1 MTVLRTVDLPS
12 SIAGRLFLHSMPGR
26 YESFGSIKEG
36 IAGAGVSRVVC
47 LAPLDEILRKSPDY
61 KRAIDQGELPWLHD
75 PFPVEDYQ
83 APADREGFL
92 RLARESA
99 ARLQSGEN
107 ILIHCGAGIGRT
119 GTLAVC
125 VLMALGMAEPL
136 ARKNVRNAGSSPE
149 RRSQDEVI
157 RWVAEQL
164 QKK

>member
-1 MTVLRTVDLPS
+1 
-12 SIAGRLFLHSMPGR
+12 MPGR

-61 KRAIDQGELPWLHD
+61 KSAIDQGELPWLHD

-83 APADREGFL
+83 APEDREGFL
-92 RLARESA
+92 RLARESS

-107 ILIHCGAGIGRT
+107 ILIHCGAGIGKT
-119 GTLAVC
+119 GTLAVS
-125 VLMALGMAEPL
+125 VLMALGTAEPL
-136 ARKNVRNAGSSPE
+136 ARKNVRNAGSCPE
-149 RRSQDEVI
+149 RRGQDEVV

-164 QKK
+164 RKK